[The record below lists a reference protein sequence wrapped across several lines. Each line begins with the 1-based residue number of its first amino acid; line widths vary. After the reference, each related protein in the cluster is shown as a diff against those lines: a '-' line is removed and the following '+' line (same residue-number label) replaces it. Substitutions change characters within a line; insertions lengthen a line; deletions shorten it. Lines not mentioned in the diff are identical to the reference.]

1 MPNPYSNIFTLN
13 EFLDII
19 KPKLFLE
26 IEEFMQDQYFKDGII
41 VGICKRCRE
50 KEMATGNIIE
60 IIREFVKD
68 EEDEYLKKHYIS
80 LAYETCK
87 DTIKELK

>member
-1 MPNPYSNIFTLN
+1 MPNPYSNIFTLK

-19 KPKLFLE
+19 KSELFLE
-26 IEEFMQDQYFKDGII
+26 IEELMQDQYFKDGII
-41 VGICKRCRE
+41 IGICKRCRE
-50 KEMATGNIIE
+50 KGMENGNIIE
-60 IIREFVKD
+60 IVREFVKD

-80 LAYETCK
+80 LAYEICK